1 MATIIEQAK
10 KGQRKAMTA
19 LYEASKQKVYDLSCL
34 LLGSETEA
42 ADATSYAYRNI
53 WGAMSVYGIESESDF
68 THQVIRKA
76 VDYAKR
82 KISKQNAKAFRMPQ
96 GRNFLIPSGGDLSDV
111 SDDNFSFDVL
121 NKLPPL
127 QRFIFVLHTAG
138 EYLPEEIAATFKF
151 DVKTIGMALEAE
163 STNIQRIA
171 HHTEHINV
179 YEWMTAKL
187 QSSTEKT
194 IVPESVDKAVLDAIH
209 AIAAPLEKKKKK
221 RIYQIGAAVLAVCL
235 LVIGIFVIVSL
246 NNGAE
251 TNLGT
256 TGNDDSTLT
265 SDLTSDETN
274 SSLITE
280 PVIDLDES
288 LTYYADIAIEDY
300 GTITVKLDQTAAPV
314 TVSNFINLAQNGF

>member
-19 LYEASKQKVYDLSCL
+19 LYESSKQKVYDISCL
-34 LLGSETEA
+34 LLGNEADA
-42 ADATSYAYRNI
+42 ADATLYAYRRI
-53 WGAMSVYGIESESDF
+53 WGAMSVYGIESENDF

-82 KISKQNAKAFRMPQ
+82 KISKQNVNAFRVPQ
-96 GRNFLIPSGGDLSDV
+96 GQNFLIAFGSDISNV

-151 DVKTIGMALEAE
+151 DVKAIGMALEAE

-171 HHTEHINV
+171 HHTEHKNV
-179 YEWMTAKL
+179 YEWMTARL
-187 QSSTEKT
+187 QNSTEKT
-194 IVPESVDKAVLDAIH
+194 IVPQSVDKAVLAAIH

-221 RIYQIGAAVLAVCL
+221 RICQIGAAVLAVCL
-235 LVIGIFVIVSL
+235 LVIGIFVILSL
-246 NNGAE
+246 NHGA
-251 TNLGT
+251 NMDLGT
-256 TGNDDSTLT
+256 TGSDDSTLT
-265 SDLTSDETN
+265 SNLTLEEND

-280 PVIDLDES
+280 PVAAWDELLDSQWTLMGNVVPRMLS
-288 LTYYADIAIEDY
+288 L
-300 GTITVKLDQTAAPV
+300 
-314 TVSNFINLAQNGF
+314 S